1 MSSGDGKEETTIK
14 VNNIDN
20 NIEIDFANSSLDSSV
35 KHFKRTMGHKE
46 MIATKQIAPFKLKND
61 ELLELQIFID
71 KSIIEVF
78 ANGRQCI
85 TQRVYPILSESKGI
99 EVIAEKGSM
108 MIESIKSWDIVP
120 TNHW

>member
-1 MSSGDGKEETTIK
+1 
-14 VNNIDN
+14 
-20 NIEIDFANSSLDSSV
+20 
-35 KHFKRTMGHKE
+35 